1 MRRTSF
7 VGALIVV
14 TLGGVFAFAIQS
26 SPSWLDLRAAGLIMM
41 LAGIADLVIRFVLGD
56 SPLLG
61 HEAADVAAVVE
72 PLGEPILDVFG
83 NPITAA
89 PPPTTLQPPPLL
101 EVPGPYVLPTSDGPQ
116 NADGTVSSGVEQPV
130 SVATVSGTAPDDTQ
144 DIPLVDGTV
153 IRPLGPMERYT
164 THDRTVHDQVVRQ
177 VGDYEAPSSLAPVS
191 PLTGRPVRGFV
202 TVRPEGLK
210 ARGVNRWVQEAI
222 ARAESLSHKQIS
234 TGRWRRRP

>member
-26 SPSWLDLRAAGLIMM
+26 SPRWLDLHAAGLIMM

-72 PLGEPILDVFG
+72 PLGEPVLDVFG

-101 EVPGPYVLPTSDGPQ
+101 DVPRPYTPSSSDDPESG
-116 NADGTVSSGVEQPV
+116 DGTGSSTVAGHHL
-130 SVATVSGTAPDDTQ
+130 ATVSATAPDDTQ

-153 IRPLGPMERYT
+153 IRPLDPMERYSA
-164 THDRTVHDQVVRQ
+164 HDREVHDQVVRQ

-191 PLTGRPVRGFV
+191 PLTGRPVRV
-202 TVRPEGLK
+202 L
-210 ARGVNRWVQEAI
+210 
-222 ARAESLSHKQIS
+222 
-234 TGRWRRRP
+234 RRRRRL

>member
-26 SPSWLDLRAAGLIMM
+26 SPRWLDLHAAGLIMM

-72 PLGEPILDVFG
+72 PLGEPVLDVFG

-101 EVPGPYVLPTSDGPQ
+101 EVPMPYAAPSSDDPESG
-116 NADGTVSSGVEQPV
+116 DGTGSSTVAGHHL
-130 SVATVSGTAPDDTQ
+130 ATVSATAPDDTQ

-153 IRPLGPMERYT
+153 IRPLDPMERYSA
-164 THDRTVHDQVVRQ
+164 HDREVHDQVVRQ

-191 PLTGRPVRGFV
+191 PLTGRPVRM
-202 TVRPEGLK
+202 L
-210 ARGVNRWVQEAI
+210 
-222 ARAESLSHKQIS
+222 
-234 TGRWRRRP
+234 RRRRRL

>member
-26 SPSWLDLRAAGLIMM
+26 SPRWLDLHAAGLIMM
-41 LAGIADLVIRFVLGD
+41 LAGVADLVIRFVLGD

-72 PLGEPILDVFG
+72 PLGEPVLDVFG
-83 NPITAA
+83 NPITTA

-101 EVPGPYVLPTSDGPQ
+101 EVPVPYATPSNDGP
-116 NADGTVSSGVEQPV
+116 AGGDGTGSSTTSLGLGNP
-130 SVATVSGTAPDDTQ
+130 VATVSATSPEDTQ
-144 DIPLVDGTV
+144 DIPLVDGTRLEV
-153 IRPLGPMERYT
+153 IRPLDPMERYAS
-164 THDRTVHDQVVRQ
+164 HDRAVHDQVVRQ

-191 PLTGRPVRGFV
+191 PLTGRPVRM
-202 TVRPEGLK
+202 L
-210 ARGVNRWVQEAI
+210 
-222 ARAESLSHKQIS
+222 
-234 TGRWRRRP
+234 RRRRRR

>member
-26 SPSWLDLRAAGLIMM
+26 SPSWLDLHAAGLIMM
-41 LAGIADLVIRFVLGD
+41 LAGIADLVIRFILGD

-72 PLGEPILDVFG
+72 PLGEPVLDVFG

-89 PPPTTLQPPPLL
+89 PPPTMLQPPPLF
-101 EVPGPYVLPTSDGPQ
+101 EVPEPYAAASSDTPENG
-116 NADGTVSSGVEQPV
+116 DGTGGSTGLGNP
-130 SVATVSGTAPDDTQ
+130 VATVSATAPEDTQ

-153 IRPLGPMERYT
+153 IRPLGPMERYA
-164 THDRTVHDQVVRQ
+164 THDRAVHDQVVRQ

-191 PLTGRPVRGFV
+191 PLTGRPVRV
-202 TVRPEGLK
+202 L
-210 ARGVNRWVQEAI
+210 
-222 ARAESLSHKQIS
+222 
-234 TGRWRRRP
+234 RRRRRR